1 MDRTE
6 IDILVDSFPEY
17 YNFRGK
23 QKTLNDNHKNALA
36 FCIFLMDTGWGMYTA
51 TNKAGQHYNISVRL
65 LRRILKSNSTAIS
78 V

>member
-1 MDRTE
+1 MNRTK

-23 QKTLNDNHKNALA
+23 QKTFTEDHKNALA
-36 FCIFLMDTGWGMYTA
+36 YCIFLMDTGWGMYTA
-51 TNKAGQHYNISVRL
+51 TNKAGEHYNISVRL
-65 LRRILKSNSTAIS
+65 LRRILKSKSTTIS